1 MSKYNL
7 ITKASTLLLVLATIV
22 TVGGHRNLQA
32 QESQE
37 TESNVTIEDIADE
50 ENNVTVGEEVT
61 VRGEV
66 AQVEPGISFVLQEE
80 GLFDGDEVLVI
91 NVSQKILPEQTDD
104 LGLQITGEV
113 GTLILADVEQD
124 YGLDLDPNLYVDYE
138 NKPVIFASNMVLSPD
153 LEDVAENPDIY
164 YSQEIAVRGEVKNIN
179 SDYAFILRE
188 DKLFSDDNLLILST
202 KGEPL
207 PTQDEKVV
215 VTGIVRPYIQ
225 SEFERDYDLTWDL
238 DLQEKIEA
246 EYREKP
252 VLIVDSIYPSAQDQG
267 LLE

>member
-32 QESQE
+32 QE
-37 TESNVTIEDIADE
+37 TDDNVTIEDITEE
-50 ENNVTVGEEVT
+50 ENNVAVGEEVT

-66 AQVEPGISFVLQEE
+66 EEVDPGISFVLQEE
-80 GLFDGDEVLVI
+80 GFFNGDEVLVI
-91 NVSQKILPEQTDD
+91 NLSQKVLPLETDD
-104 LGLQITGEV
+104 LGLQVTGEV
-113 GTLILADVEQD
+113 GTLVLADVERD
-124 YGLDLDPNLYVDYE
+124 YGLELDPDLYVDYE
-138 NKPVIFASNMVLSPD
+138 NRPVIFASNMVLSPD

-164 YSQEIAVRGEVKNIN
+164 YNQEIAVQGEVKNIN
-179 SDYAFILRE
+179 SDNTFILRE
-188 DKLFSDDNLLILST
+188 DKLFSDDNLLILNT
-202 KGEPL
+202 KGEPI

-215 VTGIVRPYIQ
+215 VTGMVRPYIQ

-238 DLQEKIEA
+238 DLQEEIEA

-252 VLIVDSIYPSAQDQG
+252 VLIVDSIYSSAQDEG